1 MCSLID
7 FIENENIFIKTEL
20 KRIESLRNFLSDFD
34 KQFTTESISQS
45 FGVQNKVIYLSFR
58 FLSINMN
65 GKQMCFL

>member
-7 FIENENIFIKTEL
+7 FIENESIFIKTEL

-45 FGVQNKVIYLSFR
+45 FGVQNRVIYLSFR

-65 GKQMCFL
+65 CKQMCFL